1 MISKVLQKQCDSI
14 DLDYHEINLSY
25 LKKPEK
31 ALLKYFEKQGY
42 IGSFNEGFD
51 VQILLKALMLDKLEE
66 YNTFKCRQDACC
78 RYLSAQFV
86 ILENHIQEIIE
97 SMKTVSSKKLELNLN
112 EILNQP
118 FIQDYHPNTSFEI
131 AMSLFCL
138 TDINIWINLA
148 YKISENPYDYCKG
161 WPDLIIIKD
170 KNIEFIEVKTTDK
183 LHTSQLNTI
192 PILKKI
198 LPYSFSLYQVKKVLQ

>member
-1 MISKVLQKQCDSI
+1 MMTSKILQKQCAFI
-14 DLDYHEINLSY
+14 GLDYREISLSY
-25 LKKPEK
+25 FEKPEK
-31 ALLKYFEKQGY
+31 ALLKHFIKQGF
-42 IGSFNEGFD
+42 IGSSNEGFD

-78 RYLSAQFV
+78 RYLGAQFI
-86 ILENHIQEIIE
+86 ILEKHIQEIIE
-97 SMKTVSSKKLELNLN
+97 SIKTVSSKKFALNLD
-112 EILNQP
+112 EILNQS
-118 FIQDYHPNTSFEI
+118 FIQDYHPNTSFEV
-131 AMSLFCL
+131 AMNLFCL

-161 WPDLIIIKD
+161 WPDLIVIKD

-192 PILKKI
+192 PMLKKALDRFKLDRMEI
-198 LPYSFSLYQVKKVLQ
+198 NLF